1 MKKNKRLLI
10 IPAKSISTRIKNKN
24 FKSFLGKPIILYSYN
39 SAVKSKLFDK
49 IHISTESNNVKKK
62 LGKYKIHIDFLRTKK
77 LTLNNTGLFDVYKYV
92 YKEYKKR
99 NLEFDEIWTLLPC
112 APLIEA
118 KDLINLNKCIL
129 QKKIKKPI
137 ISVCRYPAPVE
148 WAFIMNSQKKL
159 FPVSAKKQSFPS
171 QKFRETF
178 YDVGVLSVFDTKNF
192 EKFKSSTI
200 SHNFSGY
207 ELEFHKS
214 VDIDDYADW
223 KFSEKLFKVSI

>member
-1 MKKNKRLLI
+1 MYF
-10 IPAKSISTRIKNKN
+10 A
-24 FKSFLGKPIILYSYN
+24 
-39 SAVKSKLFDK
+39 
-49 IHISTESNNVKKK
+49 
-62 LGKYKIHIDFLRTKK
+62 
-77 LTLNNTGLFDVYKYV
+77 
-92 YKEYKKR
+92 
-99 NLEFDEIWTLLPC
+99 
-112 APLIEA
+112 
-118 KDLINLNKCIL
+118 
-129 QKKIKKPI
+129 KKIKKPI

-200 SHNFSGY
+200 CHYFSGY

-223 KFSEKLFKVSI
+223 KFAEKLFKVSI